1 MASIEEK
8 VEEHYKKILDEL
20 GIRHYG
26 KTESINR
33 TITDAL
39 RSADSKSGGSGNN
52 YPDIQL
58 LLENKTARRIPVMIE
73 AKGLKNRLEK
83 ISKSGQIELITYY
96 EKDSKRKDGTI
107 QHHAGDANYS
117 SIMNYAVNGAVHY
130 ANAILD
136 SRGYTEVIA
145 IGINGTQMNADGSV
159 QDAECRAY
167 YISEKNNRV
176 PKHIPELDKDWSLLK
191 ADNLDRFFAML
202 DKMTLTEK
210 ELEDLRQRT
219 ETALETKIKSIHQS
233 LYDDPKLRTALTTN
247 EKLYL
252 FCGLI
257 MVGLTTKGVAP
268 LDVNQ
273 FTGNDDQED
282 NDSTIIITRIRSFL
296 KKKKCGDDKIRMI
309 LDLLQPVFKKETLW
323 RPVNGES
330 ILKSLF
336 KQVKQDIIPCLES
349 NLHLDFTGK
358 ILNSLGDWVHIEN
371 DRENDVVLTPR
382 YVTTLMAK
390 LARTNM
396 DSFVWDRAMGSAGF
410 LVSAMDIMI
419 KDAQAKIH
427 DQKELEKKI
436 TNIKEHQLLG
446 VEILGN
452 IYILAVLN
460 MILMGDGSSNIYNGD
475 GHDYNN
481 ETGKFPATVFLLNPP
496 YSADGKGFNF
506 VQEALEKMTSGYA
519 CILIQE
525 NAGSG
530 NGLPYTKKILEKN
543 TLCASV
549 HMSDIFCGKSSVQT
563 AIYVFQVA
571 RPHEV
576 DDMVI
581 FIDFSNDGYARQ
593 NRKKSSQEVNL
604 RDADHAAER
613 YAEVEAI
620 VLGKKPRTQYYTEEN
635 GLVIRDTVSLN
646 GNDWTFAQHKVIDT
660 MPTEEDFRK
669 TVADYLAWK
678 VSQAIKGDG
687 GYGVLIQTEYKELL
701 ATLLPKLKSR
711 HSPEA
716 LDEINLFWL
725 RHIEEI
731 QLYLKAWFPGEN
743 SYVFTAATFM
753 DFEDNEHLPFLLMGD
768 KHILDDPLS
777 KYSEIRSKMPDG
789 KDAEF
794 LYEQIGVTAEDNL
807 KLLENV
813 HGEILILPLRLL
825 NQSNDYHSL
834 YSVGG
839 QAFISLF
846 NGIDNLNDYF
856 AKCNSIDDIIRFA
869 REDIGRLVMFSED
882 DNVMLPFGERFR
894 GALSGTKYMVD
905 RAKPDSYNF
914 FILVFGCIQQ
924 AIDVIVSCVEYGCI
938 PYIRYPVSLHYI
950 SLLSE
955 SMLDIEH
962 MVKLR
967 FKMSVAFVVYQLCD
981 KGRLARVS
989 LEEFL
994 KQIQAY
1000 NFNEKL
1006 FRVLAEHD
1014 INENSFLGHTITQLV
1029 IDELEA
1035 FYNILAEES
1044 GI

>member
-176 PKHIPELDKDWSLLK
+176 PKHIPELDKGWSLLK

-233 LYDDPKLRTALTTN
+233 LYDNPTLRTALTTN

-506 VQEALEKMTSGYA
+506 VQEALETMTSGYA

-576 DDMVI
+576 DDMVDRTMYEGLKKFFPEGFTYEEFTSGSGLGIMEANVVGPTMADDIKTSTVWALVFSLAGIFLYILFRFRKWQYSAGCVAASIHNVIVVCGAFALLHGVLPFSMQIDQTFVAAILTVIGYALNDNVIVFDRIREEIRNNPRKDVDMLSNMAINKTLSRTINTSLTTFLVVLVI
-581 FIDFSNDGYARQ
+581 FIWGGDSIRGIMFAIGIGIIVGTY
-593 NRKKSSQEVNL
+593 SS
-604 RDADHAAER
+604 
-613 YAEVEAI
+613 I
-620 VLGKKPRTQYYTEEN
+620 
-635 GLVIRDTVSLN
+635 
-646 GNDWTFAQHKVIDT
+646 
-660 MPTEEDFRK
+660 
-669 TVADYLAWK
+669 
-678 VSQAIKGDG
+678 
-687 GYGVLIQTEYKELL
+687 
-701 ATLLPKLKSR
+701 
-711 HSPEA
+711 
-716 LDEINLFWL
+716 
-725 RHIEEI
+725 
-731 QLYLKAWFPGEN
+731 
-743 SYVFTAATFM
+743 FTAT
-753 DFEDNEHLPFLLMGD
+753 P
-768 KHILDDPLS
+768 
-777 KYSEIRSKMPDG
+777 
-789 KDAEF
+789 
-794 LYEQIGVTAEDNL
+794 
-807 KLLENV
+807 
-813 HGEILILPLRLL
+813 
-825 NQSNDYHSL
+825 
-834 YSVGG
+834 
-839 QAFISLF
+839 
-846 NGIDNLNDYF
+846 
-856 AKCNSIDDIIRFA
+856 
-869 REDIGRLVMFSED
+869 
-882 DNVMLPFGERFR
+882 VMLD
-894 GALSGTKYMVD
+894 L
-905 RAKPDSYNF
+905 
-914 FILVFGCIQQ
+914 
-924 AIDVIVSCVEYGCI
+924 
-938 PYIRYPVSLHYI
+938 
-950 SLLSE
+950 
-955 SMLDIEH
+955 
-962 MVKLR
+962 LR
-967 FKMSVAFVVYQLCD
+967 FSKD
-981 KGRLARVS
+981 R
-989 LEEFL
+989 
-994 KQIQAY
+994 
-1000 NFNEKL
+1000 EKAL
-1006 FRVLAEHD
+1006 
-1014 INENSFLGHTITQLV
+1014 QQK
-1029 IDELEA
+1029 
-1035 FYNILAEES
+1035 
-1044 GI
+1044 

>member
-176 PKHIPELDKDWSLLK
+176 PKHIPELDKEWSLLK

-549 HMSDIFCGKSSVQT
+549 HMSDTFQKGKFITPINAIPLTHELEDEKSWTYGRMPEYLWIGLILKYYGRDEGLRKSYGIISALHKLAPGLYT
-563 AIYVFQVA
+563 A
-571 RPHEV
+571 RL
-576 DDMVI
+576 
-581 FIDFSNDGYARQ
+581 
-593 NRKKSSQEVNL
+593 SQIL
-604 RDADHAAER
+604 KLDADIQKR
-613 YAEVEAI
+613 FY
-620 VLGKKPRTQYYTEEN
+620 
-635 GLVIRDTVSLN
+635 
-646 GNDWTFAQHKVIDT
+646 
-660 MPTEEDFRK
+660 
-669 TVADYLAWK
+669 DYIICSGAK
-678 VSQAIKGDG
+678 
-687 GYGVLIQTEYKELL
+687 
-701 ATLLPKLKSR
+701 
-711 HSPEA
+711 EA
-716 LDEINLFWL
+716 LAPLTVFL
-725 RHIEEI
+725 TAS
-731 QLYLKAWFPGEN
+731 KAP
-743 SYVFTAATFM
+743 V
-753 DFEDNEHLPFLLMGD
+753 
-768 KHILDDPLS
+768 
-777 KYSEIRSKMPDG
+777 
-789 KDAEF
+789 
-794 LYEQIGVTAEDNL
+794 
-807 KLLENV
+807 
-813 HGEILILPLRLL
+813 
-825 NQSNDYHSL
+825 
-834 YSVGG
+834 
-839 QAFISLF
+839 
-846 NGIDNLNDYF
+846 F
-856 AKCNSIDDIIRFA
+856 AKCFYCPDQSVEDRCEAIIQTMREIMDHQSNEATDIRFVALYFNQLSGEVHLLREQVDLLVAYPSSKHTDEIMCMA
-869 REDIGRLVMFSED
+869 RPTVRSLEMMILTFEEVDSAYLKEFWRCVSEMTDCSIFAIRFSEEKR
-882 DNVMLPFGERFR
+882 NIT
-894 GALSGTKYMVD
+894 AYM
-905 RAKPDSYNF
+905 
-914 FILVFGCIQQ
+914 
-924 AIDVIVSCVEYGCI
+924 
-938 PYIRYPVSLHYI
+938 
-950 SLLSE
+950 
-955 SMLDIEH
+955 
-962 MVKLR
+962 
-967 FKMSVAFVVYQLCD
+967 
-981 KGRLARVS
+981 
-989 LEEFL
+989 
-994 KQIQAY
+994 
-1000 NFNEKL
+1000 EKL
-1006 FRVLAEHD
+1006 HEVFVYL
-1014 INENSFLGHTITQLV
+1014 S
-1029 IDELEA
+1029 
-1035 FYNILAEES
+1035 
-1044 GI
+1044 